1 MVLYNWRCQ
10 KLLSMDNNIMRCFNN
25 MNQDEINKAEWE
37 NPNNWTLGSKWLRV
51 YFSRKDSRTFVPKQI
66 PWMGSTP
73 NLGRSAGV
81 AWLIGFILGIP
92 LFILFITMFI
102 LAFVT

>member
-1 MVLYNWRCQ
+1 MW
-10 KLLSMDNNIMRCFNN
+10 CFNK

-92 LFILFITMFI
+92 LLILIITIFIMIFWM
-102 LAFVT
+102 